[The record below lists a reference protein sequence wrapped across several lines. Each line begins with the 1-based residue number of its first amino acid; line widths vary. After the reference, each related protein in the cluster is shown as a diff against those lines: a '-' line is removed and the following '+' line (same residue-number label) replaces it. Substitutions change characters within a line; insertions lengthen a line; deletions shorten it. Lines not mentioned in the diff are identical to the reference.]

1 MNVTIINYNIG
12 NLGSLLNSL
21 YKACGD
27 LSKDINVKVSSCPY
41 EILNSDKVILPG
53 VGDFSS
59 CKKQLNGIPGMIES
73 INEYVNKLARP
84 FLGICIGMQLMAKKS
99 YERGEHLGLNYIN
112 SEVIKIESK
121 PNKIKVPHMG
131 WNTVKLNNINEYSNF
146 NSLNNKDFYFVHS
159 FKMQCK
165 RKNDVLA
172 SFQYGTEI
180 TAVVKKDNIIGVQF
194 HPEKSQKE
202 GQEFLKEFLLWS
214 P

>member
-84 FLGICIGMQLMAKKS
+84 FLGICIGMQLMAK
-99 YERGEHLGLNYIN
+99 
-112 SEVIKIESK
+112 
-121 PNKIKVPHMG
+121 
-131 WNTVKLNNINEYSNF
+131 NTRLFEGF
-146 NSLNNKDFYFVHS
+146 
-159 FKMQCK
+159 FK
-165 RKNDVLA
+165 
-172 SFQYGTEI
+172 
-180 TAVVKKDNIIGVQF
+180 
-194 HPEKSQKE
+194 
-202 GQEFLKEFLLWS
+202 
-214 P
+214 